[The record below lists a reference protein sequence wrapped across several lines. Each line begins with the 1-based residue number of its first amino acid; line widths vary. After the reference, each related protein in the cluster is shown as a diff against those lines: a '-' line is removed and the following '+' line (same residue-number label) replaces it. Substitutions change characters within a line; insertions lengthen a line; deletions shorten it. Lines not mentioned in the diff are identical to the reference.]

1 MSTAPVTTNG
11 RNGIARKAQLAAVHL
26 VFGTR
31 RWTERQVAEF
41 ARGLHGKRVLEIG
54 SGPPDPDEKYLAW
67 TKLFDSSNDFVQS
80 DVDAEYGHRVVD
92 VTTME
97 IENEFDVILC
107 LYVLEHVYAVEEA
120 CRRMHRALQ
129 PGGTAIVAVPH
140 LYPYHDEPGDF
151 WRFTEHSLRRLLEPF
166 ESVEI
171 RSRGPRRLP
180 QALIAFARK

>member
-97 IENEFDVILC
+97 IENEFSTSWST
-107 LYVLEHVYAVEEA
+107 Y
-120 CRRMHRALQ
+120 
-129 PGGTAIVAVPH
+129 T
-140 LYPYHDEPGDF
+140 
-151 WRFTEHSLRRLLEPF
+151 
-166 ESVEI
+166 
-171 RSRGPRRLP
+171 RSRRHAGGCIAPCSLEGRRSLP
-180 QALIAFARK
+180 CLISTRITTSPETSGASRNIRCGACWSRSSRSRSGRAARAACLRP